1 MNTGRIAIVGFVIL
15 GLFVVR
21 YVLLANHPPT
31 PAAQHAVSLVDAA
44 DQAAKEHKVLVVD
57 AMATWCGPCKKMEKD
72 SWSNPDVEAW
82 MKENAVFVQV
92 DVDAEQETAERLKI
106 EAMPTVILF
115 KDGAEVRR
123 SVGYLD
129 AAQLLDWLKG
139 G

>member
-1 MNTGRIAIVGFVIL
+1 MNSGRIAVVGFVIL
-15 GLFVVR
+15 SLLVVR
-21 YVLLANHPPT
+21 YILLANHPVRASQQT
-31 PAAQHAVSLVDAA
+31 ASYAALAS
-44 DQAAKEHKVLVVD
+44 QATQEHKLFVVD

-72 SWSNPDVEAW
+72 SWSNADVEAW
-82 MKENAVFVQV
+82 MKENAVFAQV
-92 DVDAEQETAERLKI
+92 DVDEQREMSEALKI

-139 G
+139 V